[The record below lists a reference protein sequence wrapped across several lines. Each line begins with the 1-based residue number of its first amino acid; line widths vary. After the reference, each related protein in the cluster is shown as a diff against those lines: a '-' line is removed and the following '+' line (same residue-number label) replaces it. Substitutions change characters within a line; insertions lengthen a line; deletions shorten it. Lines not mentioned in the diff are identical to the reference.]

1 MIKDEFKEILDFL
14 NEEYSQESENYSIF
28 YGTKPEV
35 IRYNEH
41 IAISFWACGAI
52 VCRYDLLFF
61 ICEDDGSWYVCESD
75 EVFVTQT
82 TFSIGWLDSFV
93 KALNSLKK
101 YVEDNGTPVYYSGTD
116 IICHYTL

>member
-41 IAISFWACGAI
+41 IAISF
-52 VCRYDLLFF
+52 
-61 ICEDDGSWYVCESD
+61 
-75 EVFVTQT
+75 
-82 TFSIGWLDSFV
+82 
-93 KALNSLKK
+93 
-101 YVEDNGTPVYYSGTD
+101 
-116 IICHYTL
+116 